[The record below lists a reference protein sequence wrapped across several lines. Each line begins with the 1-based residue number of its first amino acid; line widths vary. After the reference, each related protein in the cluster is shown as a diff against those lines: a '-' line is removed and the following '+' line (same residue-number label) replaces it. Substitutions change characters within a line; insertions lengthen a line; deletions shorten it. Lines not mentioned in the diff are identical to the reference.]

1 LGLAST
7 TSVEQ
12 FQWNAI
18 AKSGSVLLI
27 VATICTAALAF
38 LVQFDFLLPF
48 WALATLMALNAFFAF
63 ASASLWTTMVVYQA
77 HSYSALIA
85 PTATDAGH
93 AAAFGPGF
101 YVLWVYFLCTLVLT
115 PLMLQ
120 FTGLMMAQALVLLAL
135 FVGFAITMLLFM
147 LMAMGAT
154 TQEDREQYTTSTVPA
169 FGGHGMGEI

>member
-1 LGLAST
+1 M
-7 TSVEQ
+7 
-12 FQWNAI
+12 
-18 AKSGSVLLI
+18 LLI
-27 VATICTAALAF
+27 IATTCTAALAF

-77 HSYSALIA
+77 YSYSALIA

-101 YVLWVYFLCTLVLT
+101 YVIWVYFLCTLVLT

-120 FTGLMMAQALVLLAL
+120 FTGWMVAQAVVLLAL
-135 FVGFAITMLLFM
+135 FVGFVATMLLLM
-147 LMAMGAT
+147 LMAMGST
-154 TQEDREQYTTSTVPA
+154 TQENRERRFNVPA
-169 FGGHGMGEI
+169 FGGHGMGDI

>member
-63 ASASLWTTMVVYQA
+63 ASASLWTTMVVYQG
-77 HSYSALIA
+77 HSYLS
-85 PTATDAGH
+85 D
-93 AAAFGPGF
+93 
-101 YVLWVYFLCTLVLT
+101 
-115 PLMLQ
+115 
-120 FTGLMMAQALVLLAL
+120 
-135 FVGFAITMLLFM
+135 
-147 LMAMGAT
+147 
-154 TQEDREQYTTSTVPA
+154 TQC
-169 FGGHGMGEI
+169 